1 MDILSRDPSQ
11 NLSRKRV
18 ALVHHVPFAVAHEDC
33 LGAKVEEAFL
43 NTNHAKMYLAIN
55 TVAIESCVVGKSNL
69 YRRSDLERVNG
80 SLKPNK
86 GEEEPLAGK
95 RGLAAFG
102 SFLAEDNMIASALW
116 HELDLRHD
124 LSCDTANNAI
134 GRMSLVDYIWRRVRW
149 IRVRKHMILAATIAE
164 PFTESFVASTI
175 AAASLWHLFD
185 ISPWLFFSV
194 HLATWL
200 WVDFDVYESLAGH
213 PVPRE
218 KRWQFISAWF
228 IRELLALP
236 IFLLAIFGNEVV
248 WRGERYQVMKA
259 GQVKSTGQ
267 CPQQN
272 TNTSRD
278 H

>member
-1 MDILSRDPSQ
+1 MDVFCRDPPQ
-11 NLSRKRV
+11 NSSRKRV

-33 LGAKVEEAFL
+33 LGARVEEAFL

-69 YRRSDLERVNG
+69 YRRSDLERVDG
-80 SLKPNK
+80 SLKFHA
-86 GEEEPLAGK
+86 GEDEPLSRT

-124 LSCDTANNAI
+124 LACDTANNAI
-134 GRMSLVDYIWRRVRW
+134 GRMTLTDYVWRRVRW
-149 IRVRKHMILAATIAE
+149 IRVRKHMVLAATIAE

-175 AAASLWHLFD
+175 AAASLWYLFG
-185 ISPWLFFSV
+185 ISPWLFFPL
-194 HLATWL
+194 HLGAWL

-218 KRWQFISAWF
+218 NRWHFICAWF

-236 IFLLAIFGNEVV
+236 IFLLAMFGNEVV
-248 WRGERYQVMKA
+248 WRGERYQVMEA
-259 GQVKSTGQ
+259 GQVKSSSTLA
-267 CPQQN
+267 
-272 TNTSRD
+272 TDEDLKRM
-278 H
+278 